1 MEGVV
6 IDRMGGLKDKAPG
19 PDDWGA
25 CMLRA
30 DAEFMSLVLGISTR
44 AVAER

>member
-1 MEGVV
+1 MGGLV
-6 IDRMGGLKDKAPG
+6 IDRMERRKDKAPG
-19 PDDWGA
+19 SDDRGA

-30 DAEFMSLVLGISTR
+30 DPEFMSSVLGISTR